1 MKMINGDSFTSRVGF
16 LGVRVR
22 VRKIEHGR
30 SKQEKTVFLLCCHLE
45 PLSYFLYHKSV
56 DGTER

>member
-1 MKMINGDSFTSRVGF
+1 MINGDSFTSRVGF
-16 LGVRVR
+16 LGVR